1 MSNNTK
7 THNTPSLPEPIVG
20 SPAFKGFALYR
31 IVRAVNACTAKPG
44 VPWGYEVDVL
54 PKVGAPERK
63 VMKTNDVVREL
74 GPSFRMGGDRFA
86 ILLGTD
92 LQAISEGSFLEAVEQ
107 WRAGGLARV

>member
-1 MSNNTK
+1 MSNTK
-7 THNTPSLPEPIVG
+7 TNTSPVLPEPIVG
-20 SPAFKGFALYR
+20 APAFRGFALYR
-31 IVRAVNACTAKPG
+31 INRAINADNKAG
-44 VPWGYEVDVL
+44 IPWAYEVDVL

-86 ILLGTD
+86 ILFGTD
-92 LQAISEGSFLEAVEQ
+92 LKAITEGAFNDAVEQ